1 MLPFKLVEVDEPILH
16 LQTGDVDVETEFFI
30 SEFVSTGSRQEDL
43 DVPGLDQ
50 TILRRVR
57 EAAYRAFAL
66 FLRET
71 SEQASFLPV
80 EQLSQYPNH
89 RFTLLLSI
97 PRWYELHE
105 IFLNTP
111 DSHWLE
117 HGNIVFE
124 YNGYEIELR
133 AKHFN
138 TDTSAFF
145 VSPEKYTLFIRGVH
159 DVETTRYYRSRFTDL
174 SESVPPPF
182 HFDAQELIVTVQ
194 QDIANRENAL
204 PIGQLLMFPSS
215 TETEFESENLLACCP
230 KCKGEVR
237 RINTNYFCLE
247 CDWDDLPI
255 LNRFTK
261 GK

>member
-30 SEFVSTGSRQEDL
+30 SEFVGTDSRQE
-43 DVPGLDQ
+43 GLDAQ
-50 TILRRVR
+50 GLDRRIIRRVR

-66 FLRET
+66 FLSET

-80 EQLSQYPNH
+80 EQLSLYANH

-111 DSHWLE
+111 DTYWLE
-117 HGNIVFE
+117 HGNMVFE

-133 AKHFN
+133 ARHFN

-145 VSPEKYTLFIRGVH
+145 VSPEKYTLFIRSVD
-159 DVETTRYYRSRFTDL
+159 DVETTRYYRSQFTDL

-182 HFDAQELIVTVQ
+182 HFDAQELVVTVQ

-215 TETEFESENLLACCP
+215 PEMEIESANVLACCP

-237 RINTNYFCLE
+237 RIHNNYFCLE